1 MQKHGGND
9 LETALKYTYQSLL
22 RKYGF
27 SEGVDAQN
35 VNGIVKESI
44 QRFMNECDN
53 PAIYCNGLHTRML
66 MTDFIFEMKKV
77 KYIVDNYREEQT
89 EDGYR
94 MIKDEK
100 LEEEGIDGVIIST
113 YVYREEVLQSL
124 CRKHKTIKYL
134 DLYAELEKKGIK
146 LKGNYF
152 AVGGIHAHYRTIN
165 TLQRR
170 LLEHEPEA
178 AAIYEKLLEEY
189 VQIKDFRTAIFVAK
203 SYAKRFSGDRT
214 EALLKDLQDLYELEK
229 ETLAKLSN
237 ENVLMFCMDGLRR
250 KDVADESMP
259 GLAKGLLS
267 QSYVY
272 QNAYSVSTSTFE
284 SLCPAYSRN
293 YDLRTKYY
301 EKNMI
306 GEETCNFVMEAK
318 KEGRRIY
325 FYTNTDYYVESDWIQ
340 YRIEPQTVTEK
351 IWYFLLD
358 AVKEKAG
365 LFYIHA
371 GESHYSF
378 PNPYTTEKLL
388 AEGMSMIYDFLP
400 VKGQKLRT
408 DYESQHTDMLRYLD
422 DVLPPLLSD
431 MPCRMVFF
439 ADHGNLLLEKDCK
452 LEDVSRA
459 ALTCGEEW
467 VRIPCFV
474 KSPEMGTGIDDGLI
488 SLMSIGDIVISL
500 MKRQPYRQEKLPFVK
515 VVRSRLYNPDMEKVY
530 RMRGEE
536 RSLQA
541 FEAFIF
547 EEGYKLVIYADGTVE
562 MLCIADDRE
571 IKDSPKRDVL
581 IDIIKDQITV
591 CEEINV

>member
-1 MQKHGGND
+1 MGVND
-9 LETALKYTYQSLL
+9 LETKLEYTYQNIL

-27 SEGVDAQN
+27 SEGADAQS

-44 QRFMNECDN
+44 QRFMNECNN

-77 KYIVDNYREEQT
+77 KYIVDNYKEEQT
-89 EDGYR
+89 EGGYR
-94 MIKDEK
+94 IIKDEE
-100 LEEEGIDGVIIST
+100 LEQEGVDGVIIST
-113 YVYREEVLQSL
+113 YVYREQVLQSL
-124 CRKHKTIKYL
+124 SKKHETIKYL

-146 LKGNYF
+146 LKGNYY

-165 TLQRR
+165 ALQRR
-170 LLEHEPEA
+170 LQEHEADA
-178 AAIYEKLLEEY
+178 AKIYEKLLEEY
-189 VQIKDFRTAIFVAK
+189 VQIKDFRTAILVAQ
-203 SYAKRFSGDRT
+203 SYNKRFPSDKT
-214 EALLKDLQDLYELEK
+214 EALIKDLQNIYALEK
-229 ETLAKLSN
+229 DMLANLSD

-250 KDVADESMP
+250 KDVTQESMP
-259 GLAKGLLS
+259 KLTEGVSSK
-267 QSYVY
+267 SYVY

-284 SLCPAYSRN
+284 SLCPAYSQN

-301 EKNMI
+301 EKNTI
-306 GEETCNFVMEAK
+306 REEECNFVMEAK
-318 KEGRRIY
+318 KEKRQIY

-340 YRIEPQTVTEK
+340 FRIEPQTATEK

-358 AVKEKAG
+358 ALKEKAG

-371 GESHYSF
+371 SESHFTF
-378 PNPYTTEKLL
+378 PNPYTMEKLL

-400 VKGQKLRT
+400 VKGQKLRA
-408 DYESQHTDMLRYLD
+408 DYESQHADMVRYLD
-422 DVLPPLLSD
+422 DILAPLLSEI
-431 MPCRMVFF
+431 PCRMVFF
-439 ADHGNLLLEKDCK
+439 ADHGNLLLGKNCK
-452 LEDVSRA
+452 LEDVSRT

-467 VRIPCFV
+467 IRIPYLV
-474 KSPEMGTGIDDGLI
+474 KSPEMGIGTDDDLI

-530 RMRGEE
+530 KMRGEE

-547 EEGYKLVIYADGTVE
+547 QEGYKLVVYEDGTAAVFRVS
-562 MLCIADDRE
+562 DDSE
-571 IKDSPKRDVL
+571 IEDEEITITLLERIRKY
-581 IDIIKDQITV
+581 ITV
-591 CEEINV
+591 CEDTKL